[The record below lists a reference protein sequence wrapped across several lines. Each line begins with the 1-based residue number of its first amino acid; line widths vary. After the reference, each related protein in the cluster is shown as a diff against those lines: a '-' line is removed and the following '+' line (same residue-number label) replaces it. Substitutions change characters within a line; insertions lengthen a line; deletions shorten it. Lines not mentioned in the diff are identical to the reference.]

1 MAHLLP
7 HQLPKGVNLPNYE
20 YRCNKCQSSIV
31 FSRSVEDRDEP
42 VKCVT
47 CGLESTRIYNAP
59 GVQFKGTGFYKTGG

>member
-7 HQLPKGVNLPNYE
+7 PRHLRGANLPNYE
-20 YRCNKCQSSIV
+20 YRCNKCQSNVV